1 MNTVDKVKSN
11 IDWTIVT
18 STVVA
23 SLVIGVGVYAA
34 RKAGLG
40 SVATVVKGG

>member
-1 MNTVDKVKSN
+1 MNTVDKVKRN
-11 IDWTIVT
+11 IDWKMVT
-18 STVVA
+18 SMVVG
-23 SLVIGVGVYAA
+23 SIVVGVLVVGA